1 MKAAYT
7 REIINPI
14 LPCKMEGYNEARF
27 CFNQTAQQKQ
37 VSGEGCGR
45 LAVCA
50 TICFWIR

>member
-27 CFNQTAQQKQ
+27 CFNQTAQQKH
-37 VSGEGCGR
+37 VCR
-45 LAVCA
+45 LDSL
-50 TICFWIR
+50 